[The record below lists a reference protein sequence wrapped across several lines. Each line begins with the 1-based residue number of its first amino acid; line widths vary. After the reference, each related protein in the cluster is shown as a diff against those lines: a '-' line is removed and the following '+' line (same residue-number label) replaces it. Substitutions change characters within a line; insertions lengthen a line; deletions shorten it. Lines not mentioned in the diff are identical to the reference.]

1 MRVLGEALHRD
12 FQVGAAQA
20 AAVDSLMDLFDIANV
35 LRGKV
40 VVSIELRIQLLQ
52 SFDGGSA
59 FDERRDVAI
68 DAGDEIF
75 EACLREGDESFV
87 AVHAEFIQQGEKE
100 WIVDSGHHLD

>member
-1 MRVLGEALHRD
+1 MRVLGEALHGD

-20 AAVDSLMDLFDIANV
+20 AAVHSLVDLFDIANV
-35 LRGKV
+35 LLGKL
-40 VVSIELRIQLLQ
+40 VVSIEPRVQLLQ

-59 FDERRDVAI
+59 VADLGDVAI
-68 DAGDEIF
+68 DAGDEIL
-75 EACLREGDESFV
+75 EACYGEGTQAFV